1 MFNRRCLEHSAP
13 RSNPHLSYYLKT
25 TQQFTDFQFY
35 LSTGVSNL
43 VFHWSE
49 NELYM
54 DFGSDFRKIA
64 LFCRNF
70 CTIICAI
77 FHFLL
82 KFYFNFEQ
90 YIQLFTYI
98 IMDCSVFHWNVI
110 FTEVAMYIL
119 LKQSSKDSL
128 FTCMTK
134 EYQNNFFGGTNSC
147 Y

>member
-1 MFNRRCLEHSAP
+1 MFNSRCLAHSAP

-43 VFHWSE
+43 VFHWSD

-54 DFGSDFRKIA
+54 EFGSDFRKIA

-70 CTIICAI
+70 CTIICVI

-82 KFYFNFEQ
+82 KFWTIYTIVYLHKNG
-90 YIQLFTYI
+90 LFCFSLE
-98 IMDCSVFHWNVI
+98 CSFYWSCHVHVYPIKTIVKGFVI
-110 FTEVAMYIL
+110 HLHDKGI
-119 LKQSSKDSL
+119 SK
-128 FTCMTK
+128 
-134 EYQNNFFGGTNSC
+134 
-147 Y
+147 